1 MLRRIGLFNL
11 VGALLLVV
19 SQRGFCADKVQF
31 SGSLVAVTPH
41 SVWVREANAVVRFA
55 RLPDKGA
62 ISAPS
67 LLGRYKFGDQ
77 VLVKSVT
84 IQRFRDDEEGQWFD
98 LEATGVNY
106 LRPASAAEM
115 ASALGSMARRTKGN
129 LLRADPPADSGPKSD
144 APAPVSLK
152 TLELPD
158 PNMDAPAKDSPA
170 GILERSRALTQKYL
184 VALPNFNADETTRS
198 YTSPVTNP
206 PKWQIVET
214 LQSEMSFRGTQEM
227 HRNILRNGEPWNDTF
242 DHLQP
247 FDPRARA
254 RWCAAQRV

>member
-98 LEATGVNY
+98 LEAKSLDY

-129 LLRADPPADSGPKSD
+129 LLRADPPGDTQLKGN
-144 APAPVSLK
+144 APASVSLK
-152 TLELPD
+152 TLQLPD
-158 PNMDAPAKDSPA
+158 PNMDAPAEDSPA
-170 GILERSRALTQKYL
+170 GMLERSRALAQKYL
-184 VALPNFNADETTRS
+184 AALPNFNADQVSKLYSSPGFEPTEVEFDRETGIRS
-198 YTSPVTNP
+198 ELSGSRGNAPECSQR
-206 PKWQIVET
+206 WRT
-214 LQSEMSFRGTQEM
+214 LE
-227 HRNILRNGEPWNDTF
+227 
-242 DHLQP
+242 
-247 FDPRARA
+247 
-254 RWCAAQRV
+254 